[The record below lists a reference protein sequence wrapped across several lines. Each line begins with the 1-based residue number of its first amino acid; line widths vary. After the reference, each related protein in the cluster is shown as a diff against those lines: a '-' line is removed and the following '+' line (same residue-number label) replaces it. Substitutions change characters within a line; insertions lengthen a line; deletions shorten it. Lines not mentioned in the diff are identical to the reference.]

1 MVCGG
6 PTASFSFCCLVWIHR
21 ESRALLEMGILG
33 LSKLLYQECPGAIKE
48 EEMKNFFGRR
58 IAIDASM
65 SIYQFVIAMKGFS
78 EGQGLELMNEAGEV
92 TSHLNGLFTRTL
104 RMVDEGLKP
113 IYVFDGAPPEMKRA
127 ELDERKQKAEEA
139 QAQFAK
145 AKEEGDD
152 EMMEKMS
159 KRTVRVSRDQ
169 IEECKK
175 LLTLM
180 GIPVVQAA
188 GEAEAQ
194 CAELVRHNKAWAVA
208 TEDMDAL
215 TFGSKIL
222 VRHLTFSEAKKRPIA
237 EYHMDAILAHTG
249 LTMEQFIDLCILL
262 GCDYVPKIPG
272 VGPHRAWEGIK
283 THKTI
288 EAFIAT
294 LDPAKHPIPPEF
306 DFEGARKLFVNPDV
320 VPASEVPIEFREPD
334 EEGLIKFLV
343 QEKLFNKDR
352 VDKGIQRLRA
362 ALQKKVQGRL
372 DSFFKIIPKAP
383 VKTAR
388 EDDKKSSAEM
398 PSGKMLKTGANGA
411 KKAVRK

>member
-1 MVCGG
+1 VCL
-6 PTASFSFCCLVWIHR
+6 FVKHN
-21 ESRALLEMGILG
+21 MGILG
-33 LSKLLYQECPGAIKE
+33 LSKLLYQECPGGIKE
-48 EEMKNFFGRR
+48 EEMKNYFGRR

-78 EGQGLELMNEAGEV
+78 EGQGMELTNEAGEV
-92 TSHLNGLFTRTL
+92 TSHINGLFQRTL

-127 ELDERKQKAEEA
+127 ELEERKQKAEEA
-139 QAQFAK
+139 AAQFAK

-175 LLTLM
+175 LLSLM

-237 EYHMDAILAHTG
+237 EYHMDTILAHTG
-249 LTMEQFIDLCILL
+249 LSMEQFIDLSILL

-272 VGPHRAWEGIK
+272 IGPHRAWEGIK

-288 EAFIAT
+288 EAFIQT
-294 LDPAKHPIPPEF
+294 LDPAKHPIPA
-306 DFEGARKLFVNPDV
+306 DFNYEGARELFKQPHV
-320 VPASEVPIEFREPD
+320 VPASEVTIEFREPD

-343 QEKLFNKDR
+343 QEKLFNRDR
-352 VDKGIQRLRA
+352 VEKGIQRLRA

-383 VKTAR
+383 PTKTPR
-388 EDDKKSSAEM
+388 DEDKKNADM
-398 PSGKMLKTGANGA
+398 PAGKMRKAGVNGA
-411 KKAVRK
+411 KKAVKK